1 MSHAWPAR
9 FTELP
14 AVLKGMPGLEIVN
27 ARDNKVSSV
36 DYALLAT
43 LPRLAVLDL
52 ANNDINQVP
61 PELGLLS
68 GLRSLGLEGNTFRIP
83 RHEVLVKGTACVL
96 GYLRDR
102 IPAETMAALRAKSAA
117 ERGALLADPPRQNSY
132 TSHIVF

>member
-1 MSHAWPAR
+1 
-9 FTELP
+9 
-14 AVLKGMPGLEIVN
+14 MPGLEIVN
-27 ARDNKVSSV
+27 ARDNKVTVV
-36 DYALLAT
+36 DAVLLAT

-83 RHEVLVKGTACVL
+83 RHEVLAKGTACVL

-102 IPAETMAALRAKSAA
+102 IPAEELAALRAQMSAA
-117 ERGALLADPPRQNSY
+117 AGTAPGPAGSRGLLADPPRQNSY
-132 TSHIVF
+132 TSQIVF